1 MGEVYIIV
9 KHCIVRQLLLSCDSV
24 DMSWSCPVC
33 QKEFSRKDSM
43 QRHISSKHST
53 SGLPPFQAMPIS
65 REKCQRFHL
74 EHPFTCMVAGMTGSG
89 KSVWVKSL
97 LQQAQKAIYPPPER
111 IVWCYSQWQPAYSE
125 LLMTIPGIEFVKGIP
140 ENLEQDSYFDVNIR
154 NLIAIDDQMIE
165 AGGDN
170 RVVNLFTKGSHHRN
184 LSVIYIVQNLFHQG
198 KGNRSISLNSHYLV
212 LFKNPRDKLQI
223 LTLAKQMY
231 PGQTAWFMKQYE
243 DAVQRPFGY
252 LFVDLKPTTQDS
264 CRLRTNVLPGEER
277 FNKGEMGDKV
287 SQELLKY
294 LKQQKLMAPSVIP
307 QMQRLEHNMDN
318 LLYRTDLPDYDKARQ
333 YMQLQNK
340 FLTYKHQL
348 NSIPEAAM
356 LTQERKPNSTSDPT
370 GNVSTVP
377 VPVQEPPV
385 TIPAAPVQAPNVEP
399 TFKAADPQL
408 ITSMAASTPLPPSLP
423 PSMLTPPPTVE
434 MSPPKKRKRPQIRLV
449 NYLDDKPKR
458 PSRQSRRLHRSSHYK
473 YSKTQDEDDY

>member
-1 MGEVYIIV
+1 MIV
-9 KHCIVRQLLLSCDSV
+9 
-24 DMSWSCPVC
+24 
-33 QKEFSRKDSM
+33 
-43 QRHISSKHST
+43 
-53 SGLPPFQAMPIS
+53 
-65 REKCQRFHL
+65 
-74 EHPFTCMVAGMTGSG
+74 
-89 KSVWVKSL
+89 
-97 LQQAQKAIYPPPER
+97 
-111 IVWCYSQWQPAYSE
+111 
-125 LLMTIPGIEFVKGIP
+125 
-140 ENLEQDSYFDVNIR
+140 
-154 NLIAIDDQMIE
+154 

-198 KGNRSISLNSHYLV
+198 KGNRSISLN
-212 LFKNPRDKLQI
+212 DKLQI

-264 CRLRTNVLPGEER
+264 CRLRTNVLPGEQG
-277 FNKGEMGDKV
+277 FDKGEMGDKV

-294 LKQQKLMAPSVIP
+294 LKQQNLMAPSVIP

-333 YMQLQNK
+333 YMQLQNR

-385 TIPAAPVQAPNVEP
+385 TIPASPVQAPNVEP
-399 TFKAADPQL
+399 TFKAADPHL
-408 ITSMAASTPLPPSLP
+408 ITSMTASTPLPPSLP

-458 PSRQSRRLHRSSHYK
+458 PSRQSRRLHRSSHDK

>member
-1 MGEVYIIV
+1 
-9 KHCIVRQLLLSCDSV
+9 
-24 DMSWSCPVC
+24 
-33 QKEFSRKDSM
+33 
-43 QRHISSKHST
+43 
-53 SGLPPFQAMPIS
+53 
-65 REKCQRFHL
+65 
-74 EHPFTCMVAGMTGSG
+74 
-89 KSVWVKSL
+89 
-97 LQQAQKAIYPPPER
+97 
-111 IVWCYSQWQPAYSE
+111 
-125 LLMTIPGIEFVKGIP
+125 
-140 ENLEQDSYFDVNIR
+140 
-154 NLIAIDDQMIE
+154 
-165 AGGDN
+165 
-170 RVVNLFTKGSHHRN
+170 
-184 LSVIYIVQNLFHQG
+184 
-198 KGNRSISLNSHYLV
+198 
-212 LFKNPRDKLQI
+212 
-223 LTLAKQMY
+223 
-231 PGQTAWFMKQYE
+231 
-243 DAVQRPFGY
+243 
-252 LFVDLKPTTQDS
+252 
-264 CRLRTNVLPGEER
+264 
-277 FNKGEMGDKV
+277 MGDKV

-294 LKQQKLMAPSVIP
+294 LKQQNLMAPSVIP

-333 YMQLQNK
+333 YMQLQNR

-408 ITSMAASTPLPPSLP
+408 ITSMTASTPLPPSLP

-473 YSKTQDEDDY
+473 YSKT